1 MSATMRERFYATAAD
16 LVESDERIAM
26 VFADI
31 GVGRLGN
38 AERTHADRVINV
50 GIREQLMIGVA
61 SGLALTGF
69 RPIVHSFA
77 PFAVER
83 PFEMLKLDLGHVDVG
98 AIVVSVGASYDT
110 AVYGRTH
117 EAPEDVSL
125 LSALPGWRIYVPGH
139 PAEAELLLRAAA
151 RTDERVY
158 LRLSEQS
165 NRLARPITPGR
176 LYIERRGTEATVIAA
191 GPLLDATLE
200 ATADMDVTVL
210 YMTTPRPFDADT
222 LQVVRITGTDPSAS
236 PQSAYRTSSI
246 ASTAPGRTTTPRT
259 GSMRAVSA
267 RASCE
272 RSRAA
277 HEDRPSARFLHVARR
292 SERDGPASRGD
303 RADRRGGGFS
313 LALGDGPLLP
323 DPAVGQA

>member
-1 MSATMRERFYATAAD
+1 
-16 LVESDERIAM
+16 
-26 VFADI
+26 
-31 GVGRLGN
+31 
-38 AERTHADRVINV
+38 
-50 GIREQLMIGVA
+50 MIGVA

-222 LQVVRITGTDPSAS
+222 LHASLAGDLVVLVEPYLAG
-236 PQSAYRTSSI
+236 TSSAEVAAALADIPHRI
-246 ASTAPGRTTTPRT
+246 AAIGVPNVEHRKYGTWQDHN
-259 GSMRAVSA
+259 
-267 RASCE
+267 
-272 RSRAA
+272 AA
-277 HEDRPSARFLHVARR
+277 HGLDARGIRTRILRAL
-292 SERDGPASRGD
+292 SRG
-303 RADRRGGGFS
+303 A
-313 LALGDGPLLP
+313 
-323 DPAVGQA
+323 

>member
-1 MSATMRERFYATAAD
+1 MSTTLRQRFYDLTAEALD
-16 LVESDERIAM
+16 ADERVWAVIA
-26 VFADI
+26 AI
-31 GVGRLGN
+31 GAGELPRHPRLV
-38 AERTHADRVINV
+38 DV

-165 NRLARPITPGR
+165 NRLARPMTPGR
-176 LYIERRGTEATVIAA
+176 LYVERRGTEATVIAA

-222 LQVVRITGTDPSAS
+222 LHASLAGDLVVLVEPYLAG
-236 PQSAYRTSSI
+236 TSSAEVAAALADIPHRI
-246 ASTAPGRTTTPRT
+246 ATIGVANVEHRKYGTWQDHN
-259 GSMRAVSA
+259 
-267 RASCE
+267 
-272 RSRAA
+272 AA
-277 HEDRPSARFLHVARR
+277 HGLDARGIRTRILRAL
-292 SERDGPASRGD
+292 SRG
-303 RADRRGGGFS
+303 A
-313 LALGDGPLLP
+313 
-323 DPAVGQA
+323 

>member
-222 LQVVRITGTDPSAS
+222 LHASLAGDLVVLVEPYLAG
-236 PQSAYRTSSI
+236 TSSAEVAAALADIPHRI
-246 ASTAPGRTTTPRT
+246 AAIGVPNVEHRKYGTWQDHN
-259 GSMRAVSA
+259 
-267 RASCE
+267 
-272 RSRAA
+272 AA
-277 HEDRPSARFLHVARR
+277 HGLDARGIRTRILRALSRSA
-292 SERDGPASRGD
+292 
-303 RADRRGGGFS
+303 
-313 LALGDGPLLP
+313 
-323 DPAVGQA
+323 